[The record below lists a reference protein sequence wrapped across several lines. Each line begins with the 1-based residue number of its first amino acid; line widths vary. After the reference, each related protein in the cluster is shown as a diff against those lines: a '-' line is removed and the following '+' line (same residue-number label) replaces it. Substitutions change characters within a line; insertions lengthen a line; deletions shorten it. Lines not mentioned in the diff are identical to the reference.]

1 MSRISMQGPG
11 SQNNPDGLS
20 GDLASR
26 LRGTDT
32 RVAKIERGAPLS
44 AAGIHVSPEG
54 MTIDSSLVVDGE
66 LDVAGAMHVLGTLSL
81 PAGIID
87 NDALASPVKPGQGGI
102 TATNF
107 GMSTTATAKSS
118 SSIAVPDGFTSALI
132 LATAHV
138 AALNSTGVGEF
149 LYVGA
154 QIGSVSPAYI
164 PHPVAAGAWVAG
176 SGTASRIITG
186 LTGGS
191 TIAIA
196 AMAKSNAGTWSASAS
211 AIATIDA
218 IALFLR

>member
-26 LRGTDT
+26 LRGTDS
-32 RVAKIERGAPLS
+32 RIGKIERGAPLS

-54 MTIDSSLVVDGE
+54 MTIDSE
-66 LDVAGAMHVLGTLSL
+66 LHVTGDTVIDGTLSL
-81 PAGIID
+81 PAGII
-87 NDALASPVKPGQGGI
+87 NNEALASPVKPGQVGV
-102 TATNF
+102 TTTNF
-107 GMSTTATAKSS
+107 GMSTTATAKSA
-118 SSIAVPDGFTSALI
+118 SSIEVPDGFTSALI

-154 QIGSVSPAYI
+154 QIGSVTPAYI
-164 PHPVAAGAWVAG
+164 PHPVAAGSWVAG
-176 SGTASRIITG
+176 SGTASRIIPG

-218 IALFLR
+218 IVQFFR